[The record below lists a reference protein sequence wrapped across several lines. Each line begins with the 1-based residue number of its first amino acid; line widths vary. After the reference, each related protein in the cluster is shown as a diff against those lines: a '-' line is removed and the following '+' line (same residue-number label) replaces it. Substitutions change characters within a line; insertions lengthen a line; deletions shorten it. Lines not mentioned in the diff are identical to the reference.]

1 MAADERASRRRKGED
16 PPVARTGT
24 PPPQVPDWNWLL
36 QTLMGLQ
43 KTVGELSQAVAMLT
57 GRVDRLEDKVD
68 QVNQRVEQVDRKVD
82 RLDQKVDRL
91 DRKVERIY
99 HAIYAAGVVLT
110 AIGAVALWVLNAA
123 SDEIMAVVKE
133 ALLRSVD

>member
-1 MAADERASRRRKGED
+1 MAVDERASRRRKGED

-43 KTVGELSQAVAMLT
+43 KTVGELSQAVATLT
-57 GRVDRLEDKVD
+57 GRVDRLEDEVD
-68 QVNQRVEQVDRKVD
+68 QVNQRVEQVDR
-82 RLDQKVDRL
+82 KVDRL

>member
-1 MAADERASRRRKGED
+1 MAVDERASRRRKGED
-16 PPVARTGT
+16 TPVARTGT

-36 QTLMGLQ
+36 RTLMGLQ
-43 KTVGELSQAVAMLT
+43 KTVGELSQAVATLT
-57 GRVDRLEDKVD
+57 GRVDRLEDKV
-68 QVNQRVEQVDRKVD
+68 EQVDRKVD
-82 RLDQKVDRL
+82 RL
-91 DRKVERIY
+91 Y

-123 SDEIMAVVKE
+123 SDEIVAVVKE

>member
-1 MAADERASRRRKGED
+1 MAVDERASRRRKGED

-82 RLDQKVDRL
+82 RLD
-91 DRKVERIY
+91 RKVERIY

>member
-1 MAADERASRRRKGED
+1 M
-16 PPVARTGT
+16 
-24 PPPQVPDWNWLL
+24 
-36 QTLMGLQ
+36 
-43 KTVGELSQAVAMLT
+43 
-57 GRVDRLEDKVD
+57 D
-68 QVNQRVEQVDRKVD
+68 Q
-82 RLDQKVDRL
+82 L